1 MTQQVT
7 PLQKEKT
14 IEIGEFLTNNVSRA
28 VVYALL
34 HKQPLTRREIE
45 KSPLTDSMRRLSLSA
60 QTRQLKDK
68 SSVQMR
74 TLLGKGVDCGVLIPI
89 NSKRQNYYFLN
100 SDLRI
105 EPAPIREPFEK
116 TEDVAL
122 AVHLDRSYS
131 HTPGHAVLPGWG
143 TAADHT
149 ILPVPYI
156 DTPKSLVLWLSWL
169 ITPTRREILSHI
181 GAEGSTSRPKLRSE
195 LGFWADRIV
204 AKEGIPA
211 GVLEKDKE
219 LIRYQFST
227 FSFSKLKMT
236 KEEPGKKKSWM
247 SFPPSFWMTRTYEPL
262 RCIMGISRYLGDK
275 KPDASPASIL
285 EQVAKEN
292 PTILEKNR
300 KDFLEINFLERMSF
314 YAIYHSSG
322 DPAVKISADSLVP
335 EKVTFNAPEHPL
347 LWISRTD
354 EDHAGARLDFKH
366 EAALMLLSKRSKEE
380 QIVLLEKMLKDLA
393 FERIGSILDEHE
405 KRLGK
410 DLVNLRAQSF
420 GLGTESITAVAGLEL
435 TREEIL
441 TEKNYFEKFMGI
453 IIPGSIPKKKRMET
467 EELLA
472 AISGPAEQP
481 AKEEAFKDKPKESE

>member
-1 MTQQVT
+1 
-7 PLQKEKT
+7 
-14 IEIGEFLTNNVSRA
+14 
-28 VVYALL
+28 
-34 HKQPLTRREIE
+34 
-45 KSPLTDSMRRLSLSA
+45 
-60 QTRQLKDK
+60 
-68 SSVQMR
+68 
-74 TLLGKGVDCGVLIPI
+74 
-89 NSKRQNYYFLN
+89 
-100 SDLRI
+100 
-105 EPAPIREPFEK
+105 
-116 TEDVAL
+116 
-122 AVHLDRSYS
+122 
-131 HTPGHAVLPGWG
+131 
-143 TAADHT
+143 
-149 ILPVPYI
+149 
-156 DTPKSLVLWLSWL
+156 LWLSWL

-181 GAEGSTSRPKLRSE
+181 GVEGSTSRPKLRSE

-262 RCIMGISRYLGDK
+262 RCVMGISRYLGDK

-292 PTILEKNR
+292 PTIVEKNR
-300 KDFLEINFLERMSF
+300 KDFLEINFMERMSF
-314 YAIYHSSG
+314 YAVYHSSG

-366 EAALMLLSKRSKEE
+366 EAALMLLSKKSKEE
-380 QIVLLEKMLKDLA
+380 QIVFLEKMLKDLA
-393 FERIGSILDEHE
+393 FERIGNILDEHE

-441 TEKNYFEKFMGI
+441 TEKNYFEKFMDTLV
-453 IIPGSIPKKKRMET
+453 PGSIPKKKRMET

-472 AISGPAEQP
+472 AISGPADQP
-481 AKEEAFKDKPKESE
+481 GKEEAPEDKPEGTG